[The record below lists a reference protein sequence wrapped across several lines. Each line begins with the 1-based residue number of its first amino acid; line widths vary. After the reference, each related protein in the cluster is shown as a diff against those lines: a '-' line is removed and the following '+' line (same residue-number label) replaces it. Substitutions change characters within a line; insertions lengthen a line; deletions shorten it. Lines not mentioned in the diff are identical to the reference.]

1 MAIFCTKCGTQNE
14 DGAAFCDNCGAALRA
29 PTVAVTP
36 APAASPA
43 PVVTLPTFSPKKA
56 LIAGAALCAVLAV
69 AGGVVYFVNQPPA
82 ATPGTLLAAAKA
94 GFGDA
99 FDKKY
104 QPTLCI
110 SNMDYAAS
118 PFNAAQADATT
129 RTWLDALVKAGLYS
143 PAVEVAA
150 ADFQPALAQY
160 QPTPELAKWRKGRSL
175 CAAHH
180 VDIAEVTDI
189 QKPAEE
195 SITGGADSPK
205 VLAVK
210 ASFVLQTTDTA
221 PWMATAEVRDVLL
234 PQLSG
239 WTYQDAHLQRLEPSQ
254 FGLREG
260 KWATGM
266 AYVAELEQ
274 QVKAARRNQKADG
287 STAAASSGLFS
298 GIGASLSNLFS
309 FGGHPLQGT
318 WHMDAEAM
326 GKSMG
331 VGKGMGDVLGSQL
344 DMTFTRNSM
353 EVGGQTVKATFEV
366 DGKRVKVVPD
376 GQPGGLVFVMIDSD
390 TAKVDMG
397 MMSVQYKRVK

>member
-1 MAIFCTKCGTQNE
+1 MAIFCTKCGTHNE
-14 DGAAFCDNCGAALRA
+14 DGAAFCDNCGGALRK
-29 PTVAVTP
+29 PVVVA
-36 APAASPA
+36 SA
-43 PVVTLPTFSPKKA
+43 PVPAVSIPSTPSISPKKA

-82 ATPGTLLAAAKA
+82 ATPSALLAAAKA

-104 QPTLCI
+104 QSTLCI
-110 SNMDYAAS
+110 GNMDYAAS
-118 PFNAAQADATT
+118 PFNAAQGDTST

-143 PAVEVAA
+143 PAVEIPA
-150 ADFQPALAQY
+150 ADFQQALAQY

-180 VDIAEVTDI
+180 VGIAEVSDI
-189 QKPAEE
+189 QKPAEG

-221 PWMATAEVRDVLL
+221 PWMSTAEVRDAVL
-234 PQLSG
+234 PQLQG
-239 WTYQDAHLQRLEPSQ
+239 WTYQDAHLQRVEPNS

-274 QVKAARRNQKADG
+274 QVKAARRGQKADG
-287 STAAASSGLFS
+287 STAAASPGLFS

-309 FGGHPLQGT
+309 FGGHPLKGT
-318 WHMDAEAM
+318 WRMDAEAM
-326 GKSMG
+326 GESMG
-331 VGKGMGDVLGSQL
+331 VGKGMGSVLGNQM
-344 DMTFTRNSM
+344 DMTFTSTSM
-353 EVGGQTVKATFEV
+353 EVGGQSIKATFEV
-366 DGKRVKVVPD
+366 DGKRVKVMPE
-376 GQPGGLVFVMIDSD
+376 GQPGGLIFVMIDSD

-397 MMSVQYKRVK
+397 LMSVQYKRVK